1 MSLQYASVEPE
12 TLREFYGENHT
23 IDFVITFENRM
34 MMLNNLRLCGDIRVV
49 DSSGNRIT
57 TANNVFI
64 DHMLGAHSVIE
75 GVKTTFQN
83 KLVETYDGYARYY
96 SMLQKST
103 MANDDTMNGSAVCEL
118 KSPDDKITR
127 NLLTG
132 IDGDD
137 VGFAIKPFFCLNNAV
152 GDGVQLLSSKKS
164 GVVRITFKLARN
176 NAVLYGTDNS
186 GHKYELRNVR
196 LKYVTVPEDG
206 SNQKIVMRH
215 KTYFDYEVSSSFVN
229 VASKVPALMC
239 DGVSISF
246 QQKSHQYDGLHNQQA
261 LERLPGVEEVQ
272 FLFNDNQM
280 NYVTYKLDDSREIL
294 QRYLESFGSDYN
306 TFRPERIAGDMAYG
320 VGIPFA
326 EFVNLTNQK
335 FNVQIQSAANVSNP
349 YIAYLYFHGLVEV

>member
-12 TLREFYGENHT
+12 TVKDSYGEYDT
-23 IDFVITFENRM
+23 VDFVITFENKM
-34 MMLNNLRLCGDIRVV
+34 MMLNNLRLCGDIKVV
-49 DSSGNRIT
+49 DSSNNRIT
-57 TANNVFI
+57 TTDNVFI
-64 DHMLGAHSVIE
+64 DHMIGAHALIESVD
-75 GVKTTFQN
+75 TMFQS
-83 KLVETYDGYARYY
+83 KSVEQFGEYARYY

-215 KTYFDYEVSSSFVN
+215 KTFFDYEVSSSFVN

-335 FNVQIQSAANVSNP
+335 FYVQIQSAANVSNP